1 LLTTFWELT
10 TFWDGFDRETLLV
23 EEAHHDA
30 SIGTNAASGPHGGRG
45 DDLKRAPF
53 LRCAKNV
60 AEALLSRDQTMVW
73 LNSTLIA
80 TSSLPYD
87 RHEAADTTLSRRA
100 CTAPLSQRG
109 RTLHRLQ
116 ALRADLPGAMH
127 CDRGWT
133 PSTGR
138 HAPRHAL
145 RHRYAQVHLLWAMPV
160 SVSRRRHRG
169 RAQLRI
175 CDRDARGTL
184 LRQAT
189 SPRQWRSLGA
199 GNRPSARARRA
210 VKAQQPVLRRD

>member
-1 LLTTFWELT
+1 MISSAADELPEGICLCAGRVGSALARPMAAACSCASAVRIFGFTLLTTFWELT

-109 RTLHRLQ
+109 RTLHRVQ
-116 ALRADLPGAMH
+116 TMRSDLPGAGDH
-127 CDRGWT
+127 YRSG
-133 PSTGR
+133 PQ
-138 HAPRHAL
+138 
-145 RHRYAQVHLLWAMPV
+145 AQ
-160 SVSRRRHRG
+160 RRHT
-169 RAQLRI
+169 
-175 CDRDARGTL
+175 ARNPL
-184 LRQAT
+184 
-189 SPRQWRSLGA
+189 
-199 GNRPSARARRA
+199 
-210 VKAQQPVLRRD
+210 